1 MKEGTLSATPLTQ
14 IRVSAPGKLMLL
26 GEHAVVHHRPCLVTA
41 MDARLYL
48 KLELTEPGDDTFTVY
63 APDVGVDGSQGRL
76 DGVPGRARARAGH
89 AIYRA
94 RWPFSASIMSSPT
107 G

>member
-1 MKEGTLSATPLTQ
+1 MSATSLTQ

-48 KLELTEPGDDTFTVY
+48 KLELTEPGDDTFT
-63 APDVGVDGSQGRL
+63 
-76 DGVPGRARARAGH
+76 
-89 AIYRA
+89 
-94 RWPFSASIMSSPT
+94 
-107 G
+107 